1 MLPPKPSVTIILT
14 QMMGPAEAN
23 IHGNVHGG
31 LIMKLCDEAGAMAAM
46 RYAQSEVVTVAVDSM
61 SFLSPVH
68 IGEMLTVTAEV
79 TWVGRTSIETRVTV
93 TAEEVISGRIT
104 HTNAAYFVYVA
115 LGEDGR
121 PTAVPPLV
129 CETAEEKARYQRA
142 EARRALRLKMKE
154 AN

>member
-1 MLPPKPSVTIILT
+1 MNPKSPVTITLT
-14 QMMGPAEAN
+14 QMMGPSEAN

-68 IGEMLTVTAEV
+68 IGEMVTVTAEV
-79 TWVGRTSIETRVTV
+79 TWTGRTSMEIRVKV

-115 LGEDGR
+115 LASDGR
-121 PTAVPPLV
+121 PTPVPPLV
-129 CETAEEKARYQRA
+129 CETPAEKLRQERA
-142 EARRALRLKMKE
+142 EQRRELRLKMKN
-154 AN
+154 AG